1 MSNHEQGIEAAFEEL
16 RSRGERAIQAGHLE
30 EAQEILEQALAWARE
45 QGDQRLEDL
54 AVCNRS
60 AVVIE
65 LGRGDSELPRL
76 REILLR
82 NSDPAGCRIAAYNI
96 ARHYELTKNY
106 KKALFYARITR
117 DRSESLGRRDWLA
130 SSYNLIGNTLLAE
143 SFVEEACVEYEKAL
157 ELIPDEPSVA
167 RAQILDNLGYCRV
180 LQGRTEEGYTL
191 LYDSLRWLRRLGARR
206 HEISAR
212 LDLCFAHLE
221 TGHYRHARR
230 QGTLA
235 LRLAE
240 SLQERDSVKNA
251 LYLLGEMANLSED
264 VATARGYFTRLH
276 RDFYPEAGYLPEFL
290 LAVDVRKL
298 VNLHA

>member
-1 MSNHEQGIEAAFEEL
+1 MSNHVGGIEAAFEEL
-16 RSRGERAIQAGHLE
+16 RSRGERAIQAGRLE
-30 EAQEILEQALAWARE
+30 EAAEILDQALAWARE
-45 QGDQRLEDL
+45 QGDQRLMDL

-143 SFVEEACVEYEKAL
+143 SFVEQAAAEYEKAL
-157 ELIPDEPSVA
+157 GLIPDEPSVA

-180 LQGRTEEGYTL
+180 LQGRTAEGYTL
-191 LYDSLRWLRRLGARR
+191 LYESLRWLRRLGARR

-221 TGHYRHARR
+221 MGRYGHARR

-235 LRLAE
+235 LGLAE

-251 LYLLGEMANLSED
+251 LYLLGEVANLSED
-264 VATARGYFTRLH
+264 VHTARRHFTRLH
-276 RDFYPEAGYLPEFL
+276 RDFFPEAGYLPEFL

>member
-1 MSNHEQGIEAAFEEL
+1 MSNHEGGIEAAFEEL
-16 RSRGERAIQAGHLE
+16 RSRGERAIQAGRLE
-30 EAQEILEQALAWARE
+30 EAAEILDQALAWARE
-45 QGDQRLEDL
+45 QGDQRLMDL

-65 LGRGDSELPRL
+65 LGRGESELPRL

-143 SFVEEACVEYEKAL
+143 SFVEQAAAEYEKAL

-180 LQGRTEEGYTL
+180 LQGRTGEGYAL
-191 LYDSLRWLRRLGARR
+191 LFESLRWLRRLGARR

-221 TGHYRHARR
+221 TGRYGHARR

-235 LRLAE
+235 LGLAE
-240 SLQERDSVKNA
+240 SLQERDAVKNA
-251 LYLLGEMANLSED
+251 LYLLGEVANLSED
-264 VATARGYFTRLH
+264 VHTARRHFTRLH
-276 RDFYPEAGYLPEFL
+276 RDFFPEQGYLPEFL

>member
-30 EAQEILEQALAWARE
+30 KAQEILEQALVWARE

-65 LGRGDSELPRL
+65 LGRGDGELPRL

-82 NSDPAGCRIAAYNI
+82 NGDPAGCRIAAYNI

-206 HEISAR
+206 HEISTR

-221 TGHYRHARR
+221 TGRYRHARR

-240 SLQERDSVKNA
+240 SLQDRDSVKNA
-251 LYLLGEMANLSED
+251 LYLLGEMASLSED

>member
-1 MSNHEQGIEAAFEEL
+1 MSNHEPSIEAAFEEL

-30 EAQEILEQALAWARE
+30 EAEEILEQALVWARE

-143 SFVEEACVEYEKAL
+143 SFVEQASAEYEKAL

-221 TGHYRHARR
+221 TGRYRHARH